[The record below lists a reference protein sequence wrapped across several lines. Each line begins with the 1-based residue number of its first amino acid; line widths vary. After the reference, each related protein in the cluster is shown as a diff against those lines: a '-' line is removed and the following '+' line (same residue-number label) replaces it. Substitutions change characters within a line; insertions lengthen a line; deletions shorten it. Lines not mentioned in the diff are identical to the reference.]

1 MRSLVFALL
10 LVSASAQA
18 QQISFTFPTDNQG
31 WVRGNFG
38 ANYSASFA
46 MGSAATWTNGTIT
59 GTDHSGYA
67 FHWSPSVGGNHA
79 DLFGGKISL
88 DFQSSFSGNQDPF
101 IVLGSSTQMLVL
113 EHSVTASAGLIHYE
127 FSLDSSSGWYFNSS
141 EYYQGTSAVVAS
153 NAQIQSV
160 LSDLRFIGVS
170 TDINSGNDSTITDN
184 VMLTPAV
191 GSLTFSPSPVYSG
204 NLLDMTVTLTA
215 PAPLGGLV
223 VNLSSSD
230 AVNLPVPASVVVP
243 AGLSSVVVPLASA
256 AVEQDSG
263 VTVIA
268 TSSRGEFQK
277 SVVLLFL
284 AGDIDKDGD
293 VDLTDYL
300 LLAAAFDSTNADSN
314 WNPAAD
320 IDKNGTV
327 DLTDYLLLAANFDLP
342 G

>member
-18 QQISFTFPTDNQG
+18 QQISFTFPSDNQG

-38 ANYSASFA
+38 PTYSASFA
-46 MGSAATWTNGTIT
+46 TGSAATWTNSTIT
-59 GTDHSGYA
+59 GSDHSGYA
-67 FHWSPSVGGNHA
+67 FHWSPSVGGNHG

-113 EHSVTASAGLIHYE
+113 EHPVTVSTGLIHYE
-127 FSLDSSSGWYFNSS
+127 FNLDSTSGWYFNSS

-170 TDINSGNDSTITDN
+170 TDINSGSDSTITDN
-184 VMLTPAV
+184 VMLTPVV

-204 NLLDMTVTLTA
+204 NLLDMTVTLNA

-327 DLTDYLLLAANFDLP
+327 ELTDYLLLAANFDLP